1 MNKKVIVAIVLAIVL
16 ATTAA
21 FAYPMIRAEMIKKD
35 PVDYLLYASS
45 NSQSKALDLS
55 YEVSVDVEGDILD
68 QMATSSEDPEAMK
81 TFVSSIVSELKYTG
95 RGKVDLDVSDGAIGL
110 QQDLG
115 LNYGENRM
123 LSFNLGYAEGTGFI
137 SVPELYSKAFTIEK
151 DDVLKMIEEETGID
165 FSKIDLSAY
174 IKLLDVS
181 EKDAYKALLDNKA
194 PYEEALRTMLSDL
207 KLGESKTV
215 TTANGT
221 GYNCDTLIWT
231 LDLEKLMKDYIQ
243 LLNVVKDDPN
253 AKALAKEVV
262 LDMLNHLKDSG
273 DYKTLEIP
281 EEEIDEAI
289 KEFESGIEREW
300 DDLIDEL
307 IDVYGGIDLSE
318 MKEVPGF
325 EDLKYTIEFYVDK
338 NFVIRGYQYSMNMMG
353 VKLTYDFTINAT
365 GDAVV
370 VEKPSVENSIDML
383 AFTEDEALAEEIYN
397 EIMGEHLPAFI
408 KGEAVDNVL
417 KDIEKKAAVL
427 PKAEKDALQ
436 MQLDSFVENAGMALM
451 FIPNPFET
459 YDFDDDYAYEETDYE
474 AIGKVVGEEAFASFY
489 VPKAF
494 EAMPADMLAENIIG
508 FMSPD
513 QNNVVM
519 VSKFE
524 GELEDLKAV
533 LEMHADELDLEA
545 EAYESYFSSYDA
557 YELYATSDDFT
568 LTYTLY
574 AFVGDDGNTYVV
586 TIAGDDDM
594 WWTLYDLVEYDF
606 NIN

>member
-137 SVPELYSKAFTIEK
+137 SVPELYNKAFTIEK
-151 DDVLKMIEEETGID
+151 DDVLRMIEEETGID

-408 KGEAVDNVL
+408 KGESVDNVL

-436 MQLDSFVENAGMALM
+436 MQLDSFVENASMALM

>member
-137 SVPELYSKAFTIEK
+137 SVPELYNKAFTIEK

-436 MQLDSFVENAGMALM
+436 MQLDSFVENASMALM

-494 EAMPADMLAENIIG
+494 EALPADENAENFIG
-508 FMSPD
+508 YKSPD
-513 QNNVVM
+513 DNGTVM
-519 VSKFE
+519 VSRFKD
-524 GELEDLKAV
+524 GSDDLKTF
-533 LEMHADELDLEA
+533 LETYAKKLGLEA
-545 EAYESYFSSYDA
+545 EAYESYFDSYDA
-557 YELYATSDDFT
+557 YEIYATSDDFAV
-568 LTYTLY
+568 TYTLY
-574 AFVGDDGNTYVV
+574 AFVEDGTTYVV